1 MRYLKI
7 FIVLLIG
14 LLFITPDS
22 EAAPGPGDG
31 NILKRSVEETCHACH
46 KTHLNAPNDPNSIKT
61 HNSQIME
68 SNKWT
73 GGWGIAGG
81 KYGEIVCTT
90 CHTTHNTRN
99 IYLIRESITVPNG
112 TDTWPNGQSSISIDF
127 RALSGSPGS
136 PGLMGDDS
144 GSHTTSTRVCQ
155 ACHSRNKYHN
165 YNSQWNSQ
173 NGGNLS
179 HNNGSNCTEC
189 HKHTKGFTAD
199 FAATCGDCHG
209 YPIKSNDVTPGSM
222 GLVVSDVQ
230 YSVRGETGRR
240 TQYGSTAK
248 GAHEMHHNKGVSC
261 FSCHYA
267 GKTGAPPDPKFDGN
281 VQIGFSINNNPIGG
295 NYAAPAFPNTL
306 YSIQATGTTSYTAT
320 GSRTC
325 SNLYCHSDGGNYA
338 GTISY
343 KTINWGDTL
352 ATPTCNKCHG
362 NQAGKYVI
370 TDRHLK
376 HVDPPYNYA
385 CRECHSNTVDLNNN
399 IIGSHV
405 NNAKDVVWGSIA
417 ANSSNYSRPNCS
429 NNYCHSKGPYT
440 STISFPSPN
449 VTASWT
455 STFSDVCVSCH
466 DGDAS
471 KANKM
476 NSYAHLAHI
485 NDTANQVGRNINCT
499 ECHSATIS
507 TNTVISNYSL
517 HVNRQLNIK
526 FSGTWY
532 RDADAPTYAGLSA
545 TGTAGAAKVPGTS
558 NYTCSNVYCHSIG
571 NLDSAG
577 NIVPAGGVGF
587 RNATWNGSA
596 MNCAGCHGDGS
607 TKSHPVY
614 TSGTPGSNTANS
626 HVRHVE
632 GSSISCD
639 YCHITTTTS
648 TLIPPTTVLA
658 GSAHLNRVE
667 DVSMKTIGGR
677 TGVYNTDK
685 TCSSTYCHGSG
696 ASPAWGG
703 TTNCASCHGANNNG
717 NLSVGT
723 TAGHAIHYNTT
734 NLPTTM
740 NDNDAHTANGYVYAC
755 KNCHPTTSHST
766 GPANANRDAEIG
778 GTKISSANYTQGSI
792 IATNPQGFK
801 YTANGTCTT
810 VCHTRDGVAG
820 APIVTP
826 IWNAPKTTPNC
837 GVCHNKAG
845 DTSPVWTSAHTK
857 HVNGGA
863 NNYSYT
869 CNACHSTVASDNVT
883 VTNRTLHVN
892 ASKEVSLNTW
902 SGGTWNGS
910 QCSNTYCH
918 SAGTSFTTPTHAGVS
933 WNVIVNCDSCH
944 KTTGTGPDYANG
956 SPKANSH
963 VKHVQANNQTCDYCH
978 VSMVNSSNQITNISL
993 HVNKMYDVSMKTVGG
1008 VAGSYNHTTKV
1019 CSNVYCHSDGSG
1031 NYINPTWGNS
1041 FDGSCT
1047 GCHGFAPNTY
1057 AHLAHV
1063 QNASLLTKTYGS
1075 TEVVSNSTNYAFGC
1089 GNCHPV
1095 NSNKHADGFIDISL
1109 NPADGGTLK
1118 SKNSA
1123 SWSTSGSG
1131 ATRTCNGTYC
1141 HSNGAEGSN
1150 LVYRQVTWNEVFSIN
1165 RCGKCHDNPP
1175 QYAGQSHYNPNNF
1188 MGKEGGHLIG
1198 IHFDNIYNGVNGLA
1212 MPGTTNTS
1220 SHGHA
1225 ATSTTIS
1232 CHICHNGIVSESTVD
1247 TYALYNL
1254 SASNMKCSN
1263 CHNSGT
1269 PTPLQN
1275 GAIANKSLHVN
1286 GIKNVVIATAY
1297 VVKSKAQLRDSSK
1310 PSMWTRNVGYKVA
1323 GAYDSATLNFTDW
1336 NPSTKTCTTACHNN
1350 IPIQWGSKA
1359 ISCASCHNEL
1369 P

>member
-7 FIVLLIG
+7 FILLIIG
-14 LLFITPDS
+14 LLFIMPDL

-46 KTHLNAPNDPNSIKT
+46 KTHLNAPNDPSSIKT

-127 RALSGSPGS
+127 RVLSGSQGS

-189 HKHTKGFTAD
+189 HKHTKGFVAD

-222 GLVVSDVQ
+222 GLVVSDEQ

-261 FSCHYA
+261 YSCHYG
-267 GKTGAPPDPKFDGN
+267 GKTGAPPDPKFDGI

-295 NYAAPAFPNTL
+295 NYAAPAFPNTR
-306 YSIQATGTTSYTAT
+306 YSIQATGTTNYTAT
-320 GSRTC
+320 GNRTC
-325 SNLYCHSDGGNYA
+325 SNLYCHSDGGDYA

-343 KTINWGDTL
+343 KTVNWGDTL
-352 ATPTCNKCHG
+352 ATPTCDKCHG

-370 TDRHLK
+370 TDRHQK
-376 HVDPPYNYA
+376 HVEAPYNYA
-385 CRECHSNTVDLNNN
+385 CKECHSNTVDLNNN
-399 IIGSHV
+399 IIGSHI
-405 NNAKDVVWGSIA
+405 NNAKDVAWGSIA

-440 STISFPSPN
+440 STTSFPSPN

-471 KANKM
+471 RANKM
-476 NSYAHLAHI
+476 NSNAHLAHI
-485 NDTANQVGRNINCT
+485 NDTANQIGRNINCT

-507 TNTVISNYSL
+507 TNTIISNYSL

-532 RDADAPTYAGLSA
+532 RDADAPTYAGQSA
-545 TGTAGAAKVPGTS
+545 TGTAGASKVPGTS

-577 NIVPAGGVGF
+577 NIVPADGVGF
-587 RNATWNGSA
+587 RNAAWNGSA

-607 TKSHPVY
+607 TKSHPIY
-614 TSGTPGSNTANS
+614 TSGPPGSNTANS

-648 TLIPPTTVLA
+648 TSIPPTTVVS

-667 DVSMKTIGGR
+667 DVSMKT
-677 TGVYNTDK
+677 
-685 TCSSTYCHGSG
+685 
-696 ASPAWGG
+696 
-703 TTNCASCHGANNNG
+703 
-717 NLSVGT
+717 
-723 TAGHAIHYNTT
+723 
-734 NLPTTM
+734 
-740 NDNDAHTANGYVYAC
+740 
-755 KNCHPTTSHST
+755 
-766 GPANANRDAEIG
+766 
-778 GTKISSANYTQGSI
+778 
-792 IATNPQGFK
+792 
-801 YTANGTCTT
+801 
-810 VCHTRDGVAG
+810 
-820 APIVTP
+820 
-826 IWNAPKTTPNC
+826 
-837 GVCHNKAG
+837 
-845 DTSPVWTSAHTK
+845 
-857 HVNGGA
+857 
-863 NNYSYT
+863 
-869 CNACHSTVASDNVT
+869 
-883 VTNRTLHVN
+883 
-892 ASKEVSLNTW
+892 
-902 SGGTWNGS
+902 
-910 QCSNTYCH
+910 
-918 SAGTSFTTPTHAGVS
+918 
-933 WNVIVNCDSCH
+933 
-944 KTTGTGPDYANG
+944 
-956 SPKANSH
+956 
-963 VKHVQANNQTCDYCH
+963 
-978 VSMVNSSNQITNISL
+978 
-993 HVNKMYDVSMKTVGG
+993 VGG
-1008 VAGSYNHTTKV
+1008 ITGSYNPTTKV
-1019 CSNVYCHSDGSG
+1019 CSNVYCHSDGAG
-1031 NYINPTWGNS
+1031 NYINPTWGS
-1041 FDGSCT
+1041 TFDGSCT

-1057 AHLAHV
+1057 AHSAHV
-1063 QNASLLTKTYGS
+1063 QNASLLTRTYGS

-1109 NPADGGTLK
+1109 NPAEGGTLK
-1118 SKNSA
+1118 SKNSVT
-1123 SWSTSGSG
+1123 WSTSGSG
-1131 ATRTCNGTYC
+1131 ATRTCNGVYC
-1141 HSNGAEGSN
+1141 HSNGAEGAS
-1150 LVYRQVTWNEVFSIN
+1150 LIYRQVTWNESFSIN

-1188 MGKEGGHLIG
+1188 MGKEGGHLVG
-1198 IHFDNIYNGVNGLA
+1198 IHFDNIYNGVDGLA

-1225 ATSTTIS
+1225 GTSTTIS

-1254 SASNMKCSN
+1254 STSNMKCSN

-1275 GAIANKSLHVN
+1275 GVIANKSLHVN
-1286 GIKNVVIATAY
+1286 GIRNVVIATAY

-1310 PSMWTRNVGYKVA
+1310 PSMWTRNVGYKTA

-1350 IPIQWGSKA
+1350 IPVQWGSNA